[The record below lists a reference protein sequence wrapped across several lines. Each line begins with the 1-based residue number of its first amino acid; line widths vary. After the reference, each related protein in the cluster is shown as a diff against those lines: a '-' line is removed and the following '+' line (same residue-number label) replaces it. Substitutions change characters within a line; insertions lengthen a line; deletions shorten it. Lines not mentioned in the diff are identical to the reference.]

1 MIWLIR
7 FFLAM
12 TIVGAPFVLESAF
25 ELYGLTLVYGPQMLF
40 FSLAHT
46 GGLLV
51 PVLVASAI
59 GGVLAV
65 AAGVVMLAAA
75 TFGPRPASGTIRA
88 CVLITIALAT
98 HMALLATYDYW
109 ANGALARLVCLIALA
124 GLVAVA
130 FAGTRLCRLTMGWS
144 GP

>member
-12 TIVGAPFVLESAF
+12 TIVGAPFVLESGY

-59 GGVLAV
+59 CGVLAI
-65 AAGVVMLAAA
+65 AAGVVNLAAA
-75 TFGPRPASGTIRA
+75 AFGARPAPGTIRA
-88 CVLITIALAT
+88 CASS
-98 HMALLATYDYW
+98 
-109 ANGALARLVCLIALA
+109 RLHL
-124 GLVAVA
+124 
-130 FAGTRLCRLTMGWS
+130 RLTWLFSQLTTS
-144 GP
+144 GRMARSRV